1 MAMLDLG
8 TLKIGVEVQTGDSNE
23 QFDNLKQKSKETS
36 TAMQTDWQ
44 KVATTLTTTGT
55 KLTKYITL
63 PIIAAATASI
73 KYASDM
79 TETTNKVNQ
88 VFNDNAKNI
97 ERWAETSI
105 TKMGLAKETAMDMA
119 SSFGDLGS
127 SMKIADDLNYEYSTS
142 LVQLAAD
149 MASFKNISSDRA
161 RTALTGI
168 YTGETEALK
177 ALGIVMTQANLEA
190 YALANGYTKQ
200 YDELTQ
206 AELVTLRYKYVMD
219 AAKNSMGDFARTSG
233 ETANQTRMLGE
244 NAKELAANFGEVL
257 APTGNELVKIANDAL
272 DKLKNLNP
280 EAKQTAVNAALI
292 AAAIGPMLTMVGKG
306 IKAYN
311 SITKAVAAA
320 NIKMQAS
327 AGVIGV
333 VSLAIGLLAAAVIKG
348 VANYNE
354 LTEAANDLANATKD
368 ASDEI
373 QKSKDALD
381 DTIVSVE
388 ANAKMA
394 RTYCDR
400 LDELSAAESLTNAQ
414 RSEASYLVDQLNQL
428 YPELN
433 AQIDEQ
439 TGKLVDGTTAIRD
452 QIVAMQ
458 ERAQAAAYEEQYNA
472 VLAAHADLLYAAAA
486 AETERSMIQE
496 RNAEIMSE
504 RTSLEAEFQAAT
516 GHSISTMANLDATSQ
531 RALLKGNESAEAM
544 LVKYMRLDV
553 EINDNNISL
562 RALDRELSKNEK
574 ATADATRE
582 VDIATQTYEG
592 LTKANEELAPAL
604 DETSTAISDTGEA
617 ATKAAEDVKD
627 YTDETI
633 NNLEKLP
640 KAIKMTAAQATA
652 NLQAN
657 NVTMTQW
664 MNDLTTLVGK
674 GMDEGVVAKL
684 YEMGPEFRNVVADL
698 VNSTPE
704 EMKAFED
711 ALAKSGDL
719 SGKKFTAGVEA
730 ATADTTETLSSKKEE
745 VAAWTEETTA
755 AIAECVDTGII
766 AKLNTIVPAYSQILT
781 NLLMANASQMPFFA
795 QSMSDWGTTGGNNFV
810 LGVGSSISSKYQSLY
825 MIGYRAGQEVTRGY
839 NDAQEIRSPSRVG
852 WRSGGQWIQGIV
864 NGVVDNLKNLQTVS
878 AQAAQVPVDA
888 LKTQLASMPKITSG
902 GMPKASTINNVR
914 NTTVSN
920 STASKSIVQNNNFSA
935 TPKTQYEIYLAQKKL
950 SKNLAEAV
958 S

>member
-23 QFDNLKQKSKETS
+23 QFDTLKQTSKETATS
-36 TAMQTDWQ
+36 VGTDWT
-44 KVATTLTTTGT
+44 KVAATLTTVGTTLT
-55 KLTKYITL
+55 KYVTL
-63 PIIAAATASI
+63 PIIAAATASV
-73 KYASDM
+73 KYASDL

-88 VFNDNAKNI
+88 VFNENA
-97 ERWAETSI
+97 EAVTSWAENSI
-105 TKMGLAKETAMDMA
+105 SQMGLAKETAMDMA
-119 SSFGDLGS
+119 ASFGDLGS
-127 SMKIADDLNYEYSTS
+127 SMKLTGDLNYEYSTS

-161 RTALTGI
+161 QTALTGI

-206 AELVTLRYKYVMD
+206 AELVTLRYEYVMD
-219 AAKNSMGDFARTSG
+219 AASNSMGDFARTSD

-244 NAKELAANFGEVL
+244 NVKELGAEFGEVL
-257 APTGNELVKIANDAL
+257 APTANDIIQKLNGVL

-280 EAKQTAVNAALI
+280 ESKKAAVNAALI
-292 AAAIGPMLTMVGKG
+292 AAAIGPLLTMIGKG
-306 IKAYN
+306 IKAYQD
-311 SITKAVAAA
+311 IATKVAAA
-320 NIKMQAS
+320 NVKMQAS
-327 AGVIGV
+327 AGVIGA
-333 VSLAIGLLAAAVIKG
+333 VSLAIGLLAAAVIVG
-348 VANYNE
+348 VKNYKE
-354 LTEAANDLANATKD
+354 LTEAANDLKNATKD
-368 ASDEI
+368 ASAEI
-373 QKSKDALD
+373 QDSKDSLN
-381 DTIVSVE
+381 DTLVAVE
-388 ANAKMA
+388 ASAQMA
-394 RTYCDR
+394 QTYCDR

-414 RSEASYLVDQLNQL
+414 RAEAQYLVDQLNEL

-439 TGKLVDGTTAIRD
+439 TGKIIDGTTAIRD

-472 VLAAHADLLYAAAA
+472 VLEAHADLIYAAAA
-486 AETERSMIQE
+486 AETERSMILQRNSEIVQE
-496 RNAEIMSE
+496 MTDLTTGFEE
-504 RTSLEAEFQAAT
+504 AT
-516 GHSISTMANLDATSQ
+516 GHSISAMAELDSVSQ
-531 RALLKGNESAEAM
+531 DALLNGDAAAKKM
-544 LVKYMRLDV
+544 LNRYM
-553 EINDNNISL
+553 
-562 RALDRELSKNEK
+562 ALDIELDENKVSLSALNRELKKNEE
-574 ATADATRE
+574 ATEDAAYE

-592 LTKANEELAPAL
+592 LTTANEDLVPAL
-604 DETSTAISDTGEA
+604 SDTSDAITDTGEA
-617 ATKAAEDVKD
+617 ATEAADDVKD

-640 KAIKMTAAQATA
+640 NAVKMTAAQATA

-664 MNDLTTLVGK
+664 ITDLTMLVEK

-684 YEMGPEFRNVVADL
+684 YEMGPEFRSVVADL
-698 VNSTPE
+698 VDSTPE
-704 EMKAFED
+704 EMQAFAD
-711 ALAKSGDL
+711 ALEASGDL
-719 SGKKFTAGVEA
+719 SGQKFTAGVES
-730 ATADTTETLSSKKEE
+730 ATEDTTAALSSKKEE
-745 VAAWTEETTA
+745 VEAWTAETTA

-766 AKLNTIVPAYSQILT
+766 AKLNTIVPAYTEILT
-781 NLLMANASQMPFFA
+781 NLLLANATQMPTFA
-795 QSMSDWGTTGGNNFV
+795 QSMLDWGATGGNNFV
-810 LGVGSSISSKYQSLY
+810 LGVGTSIKSKYQMLY
-825 MIGYRAGQEVTRGY
+825 MIGYNAGLKVTQGY

-864 NGVVDNLKNLQTVS
+864 NGVVDNLKDLQTVS
-878 AQAAQVPVDA
+878 AQAASVPIDA
-888 LKTQLASMPKITSG
+888 IKAQLSSMPKITSG
-902 GMPKASTINNVR
+902 AMTKAATVNNVQ

-920 STASKSIVQNNNFSA
+920 NAASKSIVQNNNFSA
-935 TPKTQYEIYLAQKKL
+935 TPKTQYEIYLAQKQL